1 MDIAQMLPAIGSIA
15 FALFILVMLV
25 ITVPRI
31 IKTRRERKA
40 EPPAKTPGPTDGEI
54 ITSTVTKLMMRNDT
68 EGNITAWYHFEDG
81 KDVIVERRPEALQDI
96 AAGDIVTYKT
106 TVHPESGMIDYTVVD
121 IDRSNRPPE
130 DTDSIK

>member
-15 FALFILVMLV
+15 FALFILVMLIV
-25 ITVPRI
+25 TVPRI
-31 IKTRRERKA
+31 IKTRRKRKA
-40 EPPAKTPGPTDGEI
+40 EQPAKKPGPKDGEI

-81 KDVIVERRPEALQDI
+81 KDIIVERRPEALHDI
-96 AAGDIVTYKT
+96 AAGDVVTYKT

-130 DTDSIK
+130 DTDSNK